1 MSRKIK
7 RFLGVAFIL
16 VMAFVVMT
24 TGAFA
29 AEETNVAKI
38 GDTEY
43 ATLANAISAA
53 DAGNTITLLNNV
65 NENVTISKKLTID
78 GAGNQYTGKMTIS
91 NNKNVIIQDVEFVKG
106 YINEEAG
113 AHGYLTVKDCSFD
126 GVDKSIGYAI
136 THRGGDALVIENTT
150 AKNYSTGMLYV
161 PSAVTTIT
169 VADVEVSNVVA
180 AFNISYSGDATFE
193 NVKFNNVTYGIH
205 FQIYGSRTYTVKNS
219 DLSGATN
226 PFWFWDKSSNT
237 HKVTVLFEGENT
249 VPVFQNP
256 IPAGALKLAEGAT
269 LTAPEGLDVIT
280 DVEDSYV
287 AYNNGVYTV
296 VENAK
301 AAEVNGKEYKTLAEA
316 IKAATKGDTITLLS
330 DVKESVT
337 INKNLTIDGAGNDYT
352 GKMTANKGL
361 TVTVQNV
368 NFVNGGF
375 DKSKANKSTT
385 GSYTIK
391 DCTFDG
397 EGEYAYPLRFYGA
410 NSIAVENCTVKDYL
424 YSFLYVPSA
433 AMNVTVKN
441 VTVEN
446 CPNYAVYFA
455 SGVTNAKFE
464 NLTVKNSNNGF
475 VINNTAIR
483 KLTIKD
489 CKMEN
494 VNTAINHSNG
504 TYSITCKVLGENDFG
519 DAAFSQYVKLEAA
532 AQIGTKF
539 YGSLKA
545 AVDAAN
551 DGDTVTVVADT
562 TLSNTED
569 ISAKVSGM
577 YPYIS
582 VIDKEITI
590 DLNGK
595 KITANPS
602 LDSRMLAI
610 FYAGDNGKLTLK
622 DSSEAQTGTVDVTM
636 AEGTEA
642 YSMFS
647 ALGSSKMYIESG
659 NYSIDKVEYGQ
670 SMLYAGQDKQM
681 FVSGGNFYLGNA
693 GTKDPGNGAM
703 QPWMY
708 NAHGDGIKVVVVTG
722 GTYNV
727 DPTHYHGE
735 AHYPYCYK
743 VVKNEDATYS
753 VVYAPAVVIGD
764 EGYES
769 LTDAVNAAKEGDII
783 TVIEDHELENSDAE
797 IAAYDM
803 YAYMTVSD
811 KKITID
817 LNGKTITANPSFD
830 KSFYG
835 VIVVNGTGDVTLTDS
850 SADKTGAINVTAV
863 EGTEIYSMLS
873 TDGNKSKL
881 TIEDGN
887 YYIDKV
893 DKGYSMIYIAQTGT
907 GYVSGG
913 NFVLGNAK
921 TIEREGGVMAPW
933 IFNTAGNGVNFV
945 EVTGGTYNTDPTHH
959 WGEAKFKRG
968 YVTVQAEDGMW
979 KLVRGPVIVEQPTD
993 ITIGY
998 NKMAHFAPEI
1008 KGDGLTYKW
1017 YYKDANTSWNTST
1030 LTTSTYDIKGI
1041 ASRDGRQVYCVAT
1054 DCTGKSVRTEIAT
1067 LHVVPNEELT
1077 IVKQPKVVEGELNKN
1092 VSVALDVE
1100 GDGLTYVWYY
1110 SDNGG
1115 KSYYKSSLTTAT
1127 YDIILKEERMG
1138 RKVYCIIT
1146 DAFGDTVKSDVITI
1160 NAVQSIELKVL
1171 SAPVYQAVA
1180 VGKTAKITLDVQ
1192 GEGLKYTWY
1201 YSLPGKTTFYK
1212 SSIADSEYKITL
1224 SADRVGRNV
1233 YCVITDAFGNS
1244 VQTETITLYAQ

>member
-1 MSRKIK
+1 MNRKIK
-7 RFLGVAFIL
+7 RLLGLAIVLIMAL
-16 VMAFVVMT
+16 AVMSVSAL
-24 TGAFA
+24 A
-29 AEETNVAKI
+29 ADDVAKI
-38 GDTEY
+38 GNETY
-43 ATLANAISAA
+43 ANLAAAINAAK
-53 DAGNTITLLNNV
+53 AGDTITFLADV
-65 NENVTISKKLTID
+65 TEDVTISKNLTID
-78 GAGNQYTGKMTIS
+78 GADYTYTGNMTLKADTTI
-91 NNKNVIIQDVEFVKG
+91 NNVNFDGKG
-106 YINEEAG
+106 YNGYAVETRG
-113 AHGYLTVKDCSFD
+113 AQYLTIEDC
-126 GVDKSIGYAI
+126 
-136 THRGGDALVIENTT
+136 T
-150 AKNYSTGMLYV
+150 AKNYGYGFVQLASGTALTTVKDVTISNINYGVKVDY
-161 PSAVTTIT
+161 SNAVVLDNVDITANVAGVLNSNYGEKTIT
-169 VADVEVSNVVA
+169 IKDSKI
-180 AFNISYSGDATFE
+180 NILGTWTRNDAI
-193 NVKFNNVTYGIH
+193 K
-205 FQIYGSRTYTVKNS
+205 
-219 DLSGATN
+219 TN
-226 PFWFWDKSSNT
+226 I
-237 HKVTVLFEGENT
+237 VFEGENT
-249 VPVFQNP
+249 VDKFIIDTNIDVF
-256 IPAGALKLAEGAT
+256 KLAADAT
-269 LTAPEGLDVIT
+269 LATAASLEVTT

-330 DVKESVT
+330 DVNESVT
-337 INKNLTIDGAGNDYT
+337 INKNLTIDGADKQYT
-352 GKMTANKGL
+352 GTMTLNTGL
-361 TVTVQNV
+361 TVVVKNV

-494 VNTAINHSNG
+494 VNTAIDHANG
-504 TYSITCKVLGENDFG
+504 TKTITCTALGENDFG

-551 DGDTVTVVADT
+551 DGDVITVVAD
-562 TLSNTED
+562 
-569 ISAKVSGM
+569 
-577 YPYIS
+577 
-582 VIDKEITI
+582 
-590 DLNGK
+590 
-595 KITANPS
+595 
-602 LDSRMLAI
+602 
-610 FYAGDNGKLTLK
+610 
-622 DSSEAQTGTVDVTM
+622 
-636 AEGTEA
+636 
-642 YSMFS
+642 
-647 ALGSSKMYIESG
+647 
-659 NYSIDKVEYGQ
+659 
-670 SMLYAGQDKQM
+670 
-681 FVSGGNFYLGNA
+681 
-693 GTKDPGNGAM
+693 
-703 QPWMY
+703 
-708 NAHGDGIKVVVVTG
+708 
-722 GTYNV
+722 
-727 DPTHYHGE
+727 
-735 AHYPYCYK
+735 
-743 VVKNEDATYS
+743 
-753 VVYAPAVVIGD
+753 
-764 EGYES
+764 
-769 LTDAVNAAKEGDII
+769 
-783 TVIEDHELENSDAE
+783 HELDNATAE
-797 IAAYDM
+797 IADYDM
-803 YAYMTVSD
+803 YAYLTVSD

-830 KSFYG
+830 KRFYG

-907 GYVSGG
+907 GYVTGG

-945 EVTGGTYNTDPTHH
+945 EVTGGRYNTDPTHH
-959 WGEAKFKRG
+959 WNEVKFKRG

-1030 LTTSTYDIKGI
+1030 LTTSTYDIKGT

-1115 KSYYKSSLTTAT
+1115 KSYNKSSLTTAT

>member
-1 MSRKIK
+1 MNRKIK
-7 RFLGVAFIL
+7 RLLGLAIVLIMAL
-16 VMAFVVMT
+16 AVMSVSAL
-24 TGAFA
+24 A
-29 AEETNVAKI
+29 ADDVAKI
-38 GDTEY
+38 GNETY
-43 ATLANAISAA
+43 ANLAAAIKAA
-53 DAGNTITLLNNV
+53 KAGDTITFLADV
-65 NENVTISKKLTID
+65 TEDVTIGKKLTID
-78 GAGNQYTGKMTIS
+78 GADYTYTGKMTLKADTTI
-91 NNKNVIIQDVEFVKG
+91 NNVNFDGKG
-106 YINEEAG
+106 YNGYAVETRG
-113 AHGYLTVKDCSFD
+113 ADYLTIEDC
-126 GVDKSIGYAI
+126 
-136 THRGGDALVIENTT
+136 T
-150 AKNYSTGMLYV
+150 AKNYGYGFVQLA
-161 PSAVTTIT
+161 SATALTTVKDVTISNVNYGVKVDYSGAVVLDNVDITANVAGVLNSNYGEKTIT
-169 VADVEVSNVVA
+169 IKDSKINILGTWTRNDVIKT
-180 AFNISYSGDATFE
+180 NI
-193 NVKFNNVTYGIH
+193 V
-205 FQIYGSRTYTVKNS
+205 
-219 DLSGATN
+219 
-226 PFWFWDKSSNT
+226 
-237 HKVTVLFEGENT
+237 FEGENT
-249 VPVFQNP
+249 VDKFIIDTNIDVF
-256 IPAGALKLAEGAT
+256 KLAADAT
-269 LTAPEGLDVIT
+269 LATAASLEVTT

-337 INKNLTIDGAGNDYT
+337 INKNLTIDGADKQYT
-352 GKMTANKGL
+352 GTMTAKADL
-361 TVTVQNV
+361 TVTVKNV
-368 NFVNGGF
+368 NFVNGGL

-433 AMNVTVKN
+433 AKNVSVKN

-455 SGVTNAKFE
+455 SGVNNATFE

-475 VINNTAIR
+475 IINNTANR
-483 KLTIKD
+483 ALTIKN
-489 CKMEN
+489 CNMEN
-494 VNTAINHSNG
+494 VGTAINHTSG
-504 TYSITCKVLGENDFG
+504 TKTITCTALGLNDFG
-519 DAAFSQYVKLEAA
+519 GAAISQYVNIAG
-532 AQIGTKF
+532 AQVGNI

-545 AVDAAN
+545 TVDAAK
-551 DGDTVTVVADT
+551 DGDTVTVIGDMI
-562 TLSNTED
+562 LSNADD

-693 GTKDPGNGAM
+693 LTKDPGNGAM
-703 QPWMY
+703 QPWIY

-743 VVKNEDATYS
+743 VIENENATYS

-764 EGYES
+764 AGYES
-769 LTDAVNAAKEGDII
+769 LTDAVNAASDGDVI
-783 TVIEDHELENSDAE
+783 TVIEDHELENCDAT
-797 IAAYDM
+797 IADYDM

-830 KSFYG
+830 KRFYG

-907 GYVSGG
+907 GYVKGG

-945 EVTGGTYNTDPTHH
+945 EVTGGRYNTDPTHH
-959 WGEAKFKRG
+959 WDEVKFKRG

-1067 LHVVPNEELT
+1067 LHVVPNEELA

-1224 SADRVGRNV
+1224 SVDRVGRNV

>member
-1 MSRKIK
+1 MNGKIK
-7 RFLGVAFIL
+7 RFLALALVF
-16 VMAFVVMT
+16 VMAFSVMPLN
-24 TGAFA
+24 AFA

-38 GDTEY
+38 GNTEY
-43 ATLANAISAA
+43 ATLAAAIAA
-53 DAGNTITLLNNV
+53 AQAGDTITFLADV
-65 NENVTISKKLTID
+65 NESVTINKKLTID
-78 GAGNQYTGKMTIS
+78 GADYTYTGKMTLKADTTI
-91 NNKNVIIQDVEFVKG
+91 NNVNFDGKG
-106 YINEEAG
+106 YDAYAVETRG
-113 AHGYLTVKDCSFD
+113 AQYLTIEDC
-126 GVDKSIGYAI
+126 
-136 THRGGDALVIENTT
+136 T
-150 AKNYSTGMLYV
+150 AKNYGYGFVQLA
-161 PSAVTTIT
+161 SATALTT
-169 VADVEVSNVVA
+169 VKNVVVSNVNYGVKVDYSKAVVLENVDITAKVA
-180 AFNISYSGDATFE
+180 AILNS
-193 NVKFNNVTYGIH
+193 NYGEKTITIKDSKLN
-205 FQIYGSRTYTVKNS
+205 IYGTWTRNNTTK
-219 DLSGATN
+219 TN
-226 PFWFWDKSSNT
+226 I
-237 HKVTVLFEGENT
+237 VFEGVNT
-249 VPVFQNP
+249 VDQFKIDTNIDVF
-256 IPAGALKLAEGAT
+256 KLAKGAT

-301 AAEVNGKEYKTLAEA
+301 AAEVNGKEYKTLAAA
-316 IKAATKGDTITLLS
+316 IAAAQAGDTITFLA
-330 DVKESVT
+330 DVTEDVT
-337 INKNLTIDGAGNDYT
+337 INKNLTIDGDYFNYT
-352 GKMTANKGL
+352 GTMTSKAKAN
-361 TVTVQNV
+361 VTLKNI
-368 NFVNGGF
+368 NFVNGGYT
-375 DKSKANKSTT
+375 KEKGTT
-385 GSYTIK
+385 DVITITN
-391 DCTFDG
+391 CNFDG
-397 EGEYAYPLRFYGA
+397 ANNTYAYPVRIKGA
-410 NSIAVENCTVKDYL
+410 KTVTITDCTVKDYM
-424 YSFLYVPSA
+424 YSFLYVTASTE
-433 AMNVTVKN
+433 NVTVKN

-455 SGVTNAKFE
+455 SGVNAATFE
-464 NLTVKNSNNGF
+464 NLIVKNSNNGF
-475 VINNTAIR
+475 IINNTATR

-504 TYSITCKVLGENDFG
+504 TKTITCTALGLNDFG
-519 DAAFSQYVKLEAA
+519 GAAFSQYVKLEAA

-670 SMLYAGQDKQM
+670 SMLYAGQDKQL

-708 NAHGDGIKVVVVTG
+708 NVHGDGMKVAIVTG

-735 AHYPYCYK
+735 THYPYCYK

-803 YAYMTVSD
+803 YAYMIVSD

-830 KSFYG
+830 KPLYG

-907 GYVSGG
+907 GYVNGG

-945 EVTGGTYNTDPTHH
+945 EVTGGRYNTDPTHH
-959 WGEAKFKRG
+959 WGEAKFPAG
-968 YVTVQAEDGMW
+968 YHAYEAAEGQW
-979 KLVRGPVIVEQPTD
+979 NVVNGPVILTQPKSVSGKYGETVSVFVEA
-993 ITIGY
+993 I
-998 NKMAHFAPEI
+998 
-1008 KGDGLTYKW
+1008 GDGLTYRW
-1017 YYKDANTSWNTST
+1017 YSCNV
-1030 LTTSTYDIKGI
+1030 G
-1041 ASRDGRQVYCVAT
+1041 ASKFSGSSVRESVYSVEMKSGRSGRQ
-1054 DCTGKSVRTEIAT
+1054 
-1067 LHVVPNEELT
+1067 
-1077 IVKQPKVVEGELNKN
+1077 
-1092 VSVALDVE
+1092 
-1100 GDGLTYVWYY
+1100 
-1110 SDNGG
+1110 
-1115 KSYYKSSLTTAT
+1115 
-1127 YDIILKEERMG
+1127 
-1138 RKVYCIIT
+1138 
-1146 DAFGDTVKSDVITI
+1146 
-1160 NAVQSIELKVL
+1160 
-1171 SAPVYQAVA
+1171 
-1180 VGKTAKITLDVQ
+1180 
-1192 GEGLKYTWY
+1192 
-1201 YSLPGKTTFYK
+1201 
-1212 SSIADSEYKITL
+1212 
-1224 SADRVGRNV
+1224 V
-1233 YCVITDAFGNS
+1233 YCVITDAAGNKVVTDTVTLTELKITNNSELEEVYYVAKGEEVNIKIEAQGEGLTYKWYSRNATASKFSASSTLTTDTYTVKMTAARSGRQIYCVVTDAFGNK
-1244 VQTETITLYAQ
+1244 VQSKTITLYMQ